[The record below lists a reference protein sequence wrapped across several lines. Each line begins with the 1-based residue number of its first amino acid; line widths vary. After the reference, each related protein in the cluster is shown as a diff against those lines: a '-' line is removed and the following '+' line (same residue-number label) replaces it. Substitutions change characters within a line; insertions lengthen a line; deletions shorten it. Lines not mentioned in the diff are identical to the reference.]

1 MVFESVCFGV
11 GCAVSMVVSAGI
23 MMELE
28 WPFVPLWWLP
38 GTQYFLEGLLNLQEM
53 FSFFLHQRPS
63 LCKFA
68 ACKCI

>member
-38 GTQYFLEGLLNLQEM
+38 GTQYFLEGLLNPQL
-53 FSFFLHQRPS
+53 
-63 LCKFA
+63 
-68 ACKCI
+68 